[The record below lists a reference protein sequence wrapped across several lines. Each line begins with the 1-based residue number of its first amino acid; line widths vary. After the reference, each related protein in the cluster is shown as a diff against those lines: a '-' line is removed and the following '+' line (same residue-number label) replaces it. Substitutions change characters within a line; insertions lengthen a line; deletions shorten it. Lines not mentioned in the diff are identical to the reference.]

1 MRSAV
6 ETANGTAPRYR
17 VVQWATGA
25 VGRSVIRGVIERPEF
40 ELAGVRVFDPAKV
53 GVDAGTLVGRPPTEV
68 IATDDPNEVLAL
80 DADCVI
86 YAPII
91 AQSIG
96 GDLRKD
102 LHTVCELLAS
112 GKNVISLAGMLYPY
126 ARGPE
131 FTAELEH
138 ACKAGETSV
147 LGTGVNPGFTTEV
160 LPLVLSGVC
169 RRVDHVYVRECADFS
184 GHPSRL
190 LIHEMGGLG
199 KTEEAYLE
207 ALPNYRGAM
216 RDLFA
221 ESLHLVGAGLGV
233 TLDDVDV
240 SHEYVLAD
248 EDFEIQAVPIPRGT
262 VAAGR
267 WTFSGMVRGRP
278 VVTIECVHKS
288 DARRVSAWEP
298 PGYAVRVHGRPSITL
313 TADEDWVSNGITAA
327 AAFALNAVPAVC
339 ASPAGIRTFLD
350 LPLLTGRAAGT

>member
-1 MRSAV
+1 M
-6 ETANGTAPRYR
+6 
-17 VVQWATGA
+17 
-25 VGRSVIRGVIERPEF
+25 IRGVIERPEF

-53 GVDAGTLVGRPPTEV
+53 GVDAGTLVGRPPAGV
-68 IATDDPNEVLAL
+68 IATDDPYEILAL

-91 AQSIG
+91 SQAIG

-102 LHTVCELLAS
+102 LQTVCELLSS

-131 FTAELEH
+131 FTSELER
-138 ACKAGETSV
+138 ACKTGETSV
-147 LGTGVNPGFTTEV
+147 FGTGVNPGFTTEV

-169 RRVDHVYVRECADFS
+169 RRVDHIYVRECADFS

-199 KTEEAYLE
+199 KSEEEYLK
-207 ALPNYRGAM
+207 ALPTYRGAM
-216 RDLFA
+216 RDLFT
-221 ESLHLVGAGLGV
+221 ESLQLVGAGLGV
-233 TLDDVDV
+233 TLDHVDV
-240 SHEYVLAD
+240 SHEYLLAD

-267 WTFSGMVRGRP
+267 WTFSGMVGGRP
-278 VVTIECVHKS
+278 LVTIECVHKS
-288 DARRVSAWEP
+288 DARRVTAWES
-298 PGYAVRVHGRPSITL
+298 PGYAVRVHGRPSVTL

-327 AAFALNAVPAVC
+327 AAFAVNAVPAVC
-339 ASPAGIRTFLD
+339 EAAPGIRTFLD
-350 LPLLTGRAAGT
+350 LPVLTGRAAGV